1 MTTRVPAGL
10 LGAFPGQEPSG
21 GCAEPWGTQYPL
33 APHYRAQS
41 PFDEVIRQTEPGHD
55 AYISELY
62 AEEVSAVLA
71 GWSVAL
77 QLNPAD
83 VGSIV
88 RTLSPGLTATPL
100 QPKEEVALRNDRG
113 LQVWRGRFVALM
125 LNCAPAPFPPV
136 TVATHHPFRRS
147 RSGCRHR
154 HPRCRQGKAIQQ
166 AAVHV
171 PDRY

>member
-1 MTTRVPAGL
+1 MRTPTRYSNDNARARRLARSVPWAR
-10 LGAFPGQEPSG
+10 AFR
-21 GCAEPWGTQYPL
+21 AEPWGTQYRL
-33 APHYRAQS
+33 TPHYRAQS

-113 LQVWRGRFVALM
+113 LQVWRDV
-125 LNCAPAPFPPV
+125 
-136 TVATHHPFRRS
+136 S
-147 RSGCRHR
+147 RLR
-154 HPRCRQGKAIQQ
+154 
-166 AAVHV
+166 
-171 PDRY
+171 

>member
-1 MTTRVPAGL
+1 MRRA
-10 LGAFPGQEPSG
+10 LGDAISSRS
-21 GCAEPWGTQYPL
+21 
-33 APHYRAQS
+33 HYRAQS

-171 PDRY
+171 PDRH